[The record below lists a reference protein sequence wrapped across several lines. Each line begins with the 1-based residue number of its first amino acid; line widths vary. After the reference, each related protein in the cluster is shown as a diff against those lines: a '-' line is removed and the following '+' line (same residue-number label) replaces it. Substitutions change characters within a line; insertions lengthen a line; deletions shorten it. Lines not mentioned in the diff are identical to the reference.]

1 MINNYMLLIYKHII
15 KKYKLNRILDKLQ
28 RFYKLIRNC
37 LLLEFKMEK
46 LDFGVLV
53 IGILLNK
60 PDFIKKR
67 LLGLL
72 VDKISLWLRLE
83 DPRLFYGML
92 RNLRKFMN
100 IDLGKLLILDISI

>member
-37 LLLEFKMEK
+37 LLLGFKMEK
-46 LDFGVLV
+46 LGFGVLV

-60 PDFIKKR
+60 RDFIKKR
-67 LLGLL
+67 LLALL
-72 VDKISLWLRLE
+72 VGKINLWLRLE
-83 DPRLFYGML
+83 DRRLFYGML
-92 RNLRKFMN
+92 KNLRKFIN
-100 IDLGKLLILDISI
+100 IDLGKMLISNISI